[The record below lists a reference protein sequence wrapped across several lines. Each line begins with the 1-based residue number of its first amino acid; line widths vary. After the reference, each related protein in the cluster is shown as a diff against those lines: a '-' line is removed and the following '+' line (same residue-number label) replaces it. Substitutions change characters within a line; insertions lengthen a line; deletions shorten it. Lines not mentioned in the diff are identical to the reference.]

1 MYLNGHVRWG
11 WMGNIV
17 SDSISMGR
25 GWDGKG
31 WEGMGRDENGTGVE
45 MKMEM
50 GGEHDHIE
58 FIVIHLMVFSS
69 HHVPNMII

>member
-1 MYLNGHVRWG
+1 
-11 WMGNIV
+11 
-17 SDSISMGR
+17 
-25 GWDGKG
+25 
-31 WEGMGRDENGTGVE
+31 MGRDENGTGVE
-45 MKMEM
+45 MEMEM

>member
-25 GWDGKG
+25 RW
-31 WEGMGRDENGTGVE
+31 DENGTGVE
-45 MKMEM
+45 MEMEM